1 MARAGLGAG
10 GSERRAGRRLR
21 ADRGLIPE
29 SAQRTSV
36 HRVLAAR
43 TGRMRARRSRVGR
56 GYCRLWHSRTMVQE
70 RRDEVRLRTRARTRS
85 PDGTPTRATLT
96 LSNLTLPGMR
106 SVTTNGVV
114 PRRAARGRHRRR
126 DDHPQSARL
135 RLGRRPLGHGPP
147 PSYST
152 RGLDTLAAKYQQ
164 PRSAARTTGR
174 ASAGE
179 RLVQLRQGLRIDR
192 IGLLNPHSGAVS
204 LLSEPGLVGEEAPH
218 RVVLIVAQAL

>member
-1 MARAGLGAG
+1 MRLAGRANEGRDGLGPDAHGMARAGLGAG
-10 GSERRAGRRLR
+10 GSERRAGRRLP

-43 TGRMRARRSRVGR
+43 TGRMRARRSPVGR
-56 GYCRLWHSRTMVQE
+56 GYCRLWHSQTMVQE
-70 RRDEVRLRTRARTRS
+70 RRDEVRLRTRAHTRS

-126 DDHPQSARL
+126 DDHLQSARL

-147 PSYST
+147 PSYRRAGLTHWPPST
-152 RGLDTLAAKYQQ
+152 NSSAPQQ
-164 PRSAARTTGR
+164 GRPVAR
-174 ASAGE
+174 
-179 RLVQLRQGLRIDR
+179 RQG
-192 IGLLNPHSGAVS
+192 NA
-204 LLSEPGLVGEEAPH
+204 
-218 RVVLIVAQAL
+218 